1 MANDKK
7 NSLQE
12 MRKSVSESTLGIFR
26 KALSGEPL
34 TDKERDTFMT
44 EMYNNPERMVV
55 IGENLGEASLDTFYS
70 LLQSPAMIERAN
82 ELRKA
87 GRIQQGLE
95 SAVDA
100 FNDAYNFYLASE
112 QKRVG
117 EEELAGISEARPPKP
132 VEAIPELEDAIRQ
145 ARKLGDPTA
154 AISQL
159 EQQIERAN
167 LGAIRAAQLGS
178 RGQAGALGAQAQA
191 IHQAN
196 LAQRGQIP
204 MMGQQIKAQ
213 GLQAQ
218 IPLIA
223 QKQAIE
229 EANRQAALSTY
240 PTRVGK
246 ELFEQQMAGRTIGM
260 GREGMAGA
268 ISGAV
273 GRVPGLVGNLY
284 SQQYSH
290 LPPEVGPYVGGL
302 DWGTL

>member
-1 MANDKK
+1 MADKKK

-12 MRKSVSESTLGIFR
+12 MRKSVSESILGIFR

-34 TDKERDTFMT
+34 SDKEQDTFNET
-44 EMYNNPERMVV
+44 MYNDPEKMVV
-55 IGENLGEASLDTFYS
+55 IGEQLGEDSLDTFYN

-82 ELRKA
+82 QLRKA

-95 SAVDA
+95 SAVSA

-117 EEELAGISEARPPKP
+117 EEELAKVSDVRPPKQ

-145 ARKLGDPTA
+145 ARELGDPTA

-159 EQQIERAN
+159 EQGIERAN

-204 MMGQQIKAQ
+204 LLGQQIKAQ

-218 IPLIA
+218 VPLIA
-223 QKQAIE
+223 QKQAVE

-240 PTRVGK
+240 PTQVSK
-246 ELFEQQMAGRTIGM
+246 QLLQEQMAGRTIGM

-268 ISGAV
+268 IVGAA
-273 GRVPGLVGNLY
+273 GRIPGLVGNLY